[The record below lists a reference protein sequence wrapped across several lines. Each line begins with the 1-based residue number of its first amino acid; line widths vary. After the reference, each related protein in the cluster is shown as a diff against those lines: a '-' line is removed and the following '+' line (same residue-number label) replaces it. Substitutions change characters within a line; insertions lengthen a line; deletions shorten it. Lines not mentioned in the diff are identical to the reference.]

1 MGCHALLQGIFP
13 VHRLKLSV
21 YLSCTGRRV
30 LFLFIYLA
38 VLGLSYGMWH
48 VGSSSL
54 TRDRTRAPSIG
65 SAESQP
71 LTRKVPASRFFI
83 TSTSWEAETGLTEV
97 LSEQNLF
104 LRRGVDNLLREG
116 NGNPLHCSCPV
127 NPRDG
132 TAWWA
137 AVYGVAQSWTRL
149 KRLSSGSSKL
159 TILSSSRS
167 VLDSGLPMGFSQ
179 RKEMSGWKKSEGG
192 GEIDSNSPSARSFQV
207 GCVSLPKSSSANW
220 QSFLCGAQ
228 VTTSSHCSL
237 RLKGC

>member
-1 MGCHALLQGIFP
+1 MGYHALLQGFFP

-48 VGSSSL
+48 VGSSSP

-83 TSTSWEAETGLTEV
+83 TSTTWEAQTGLTNV

-104 LRRGVDNLLREG
+104 LCRGVDNLLGEG
-116 NGNPLHCSCPV
+116 NGNPLQYSCLE
-127 NPRDG
+127 NPRG
-132 TAWWA
+132 AWWA
-137 AVYGVAQSWTRL
+137 AVYGVAQSRTRL

-192 GEIDSNSPSARSFQV
+192 GEIDSNSPTARSFQV
-207 GCVSLPKSSSANW
+207 DCVSLPKSPSANW